1 MKSTREKKERRK
13 YKDSKL
19 YMQKARYVDEIDRKI
34 GEEVVAL
41 RFSFLSQQ
49 VLFPSDIVKS
59 EE

>member
-34 GEEVVAL
+34 AEKVELISHLL
-41 RFSFLSQQ
+41 RKKG
-49 VLFPSDIVKS
+49 KS
-59 EE
+59 ESYNLLSE

>member
-34 GEEVVAL
+34 AEKVEL
-41 RFSFLSQQ
+41 FFSP
-49 VLFPSDIVKS
+49 VEKERKI
-59 EE
+59 